1 MHCKPSRVEI
11 NEATKR
17 CCYRWRSV
25 SIHVST
31 VTESDHLSLEGEGG
45 QKTLQV
51 FCEGGLSSLEAGEC
65 IIVLSLYMNHKA
77 VAPVEA
83 RTWGFSPEEWTL
95 RLYSSAEEAESLSW
109 SKKQDALCAPT
120 QGPLSS
126 DSWFILN
133 SVCVFH
139 TEGPRVWRYCS
150 TWRDSS
156 FPMCSCC
163 FTALYTLC
171 PCKQSWSHQQPV

>member
-120 QGPLSS
+120 GSSQLRFLIHSEFCVCIPHWGPQGVKVLQHLEGQLIPHVLLLLYS
-126 DSWFILN
+126 IVR
-133 SVCVFH
+133 SV
-139 TEGPRVWRYCS
+139 PI
-150 TWRDSS
+150 
-156 FPMCSCC
+156 
-163 FTALYTLC
+163 
-171 PCKQSWSHQQPV
+171 